1 MKRIMKKVGLCLFT
15 LVVLLGT
22 VPFTNIKAID
32 DDSIATISS
41 ISDLGKITQD
51 ALKYNISNQTTAQDI
66 IDIVNEALKDSG
78 FWVESVNLYEKDDAT
93 ENERGYILYIIDYN
107 QFESLSTAIMIPRLP
122 KEGEIVINKDT
133 FPDKD
138 FREYVENNFDND
150 YNDGVLSLQEISKV
164 KTIDVSN
171 NSNIKDIQGIEY
183 FTALEFL
190 NCTKTGITKLNVSNN
205 TYLKKLYCEQTKI
218 QSLDVSS
225 NLELETLYCQYTE
238 ISDLNVT
245 KNSKL
250 SWLYC
255 HYTKIQSLDVTK
267 NPALELLGCEGTE
280 IQSLDISK
288 NSVLEYLTCN
298 FTKIQSLDVSNNPD
312 LKYLAC
318 DYTKIQNLDVSK
330 NNLLTELRC
339 ENTPLAYLNIGINDK
354 LTKINK
360 TDSNIN
366 LDLVGDTFDIKDIFK
381 GIDLQKITVVS
392 GGEINKETGIVS
404 EYGESTPLIY
414 SYDCGTSANG
424 QAETLMV
431 SLNIQKLIEI
441 NEINF
446 PDDTFRE
453 YVKEF
458 DRDHNEIFSADEIA
472 NITTLYADG
481 KNGKGAIKSL
491 QGIEY
496 FTALEKLFCYETN
509 LTELDISNN
518 LALVHLECGDT
529 NISKLDVSNNRA
541 LEHLSF
547 ANTKVDDINVDNN
560 PALKVLSCA
569 NTKIKSLNVDDNPN
583 LESLYIRNTLIDKLD
598 ISHNKLLESL
608 DCAQTGIENLNVSNN
623 PALTHLY
630 CDNIEI
636 NSLDIS
642 NNPKL
647 KVLHCYKTKIQ
658 SLDVSNNLEL
668 LNLNCSSTQI
678 KELDVSMLSKL
689 QSLWSWNTKIKYLN
703 LSQNPNLKFLDTPQT
718 NLAYLDWGSNDLNE
732 LYMES
737 ESTIELVVDGDSF
750 DITKK
755 FTGIDVKKITIV
767 SGGSLDKKM
776 GIISDYHPGTPVIYT
791 YDCGTVNGLPKTL
804 TVTLN
809 LLKSNSEI
817 SIIGNL
823 DTIYTGEPVANPT
836 VDKKGSTGE
845 VTFTYELKKG
855 NTWEVCKDLPKNAGM
870 YRVTAHLASDKYF
883 NEATSKT
890 EEFIISQAANSWVNE
905 LVINDWVY
913 GEKANPPSADAKF
926 GNVEFT
932 YSNSKDGIYT
942 NQVPTK
948 VGTWYVKAVITETE
962 NYTGLE
968 MSKEFVIGK
977 AQTIVSI
984 IKDLDKVYDG
994 KAVAL
999 LTEDLD
1005 IAGSTGNISFEWE
1018 MFNGKD
1024 WVDISSAPSNAG
1036 RYRVTAHIEESENF
1050 KSGISK
1056 IIEFV
1061 IAKATTTVN
1070 IIKNLD
1076 KVYDGKAVAL
1086 LTEDL
1091 DIVGSTGD
1099 ISFEWEMF
1107 NGKDW
1112 IVISSVPSKVGRYRV
1127 IVHVEE
1133 DDNYLLGTSDV
1144 KEFIIEEQ
1152 PKDNNIDKNDTIQTG
1167 DSNQII
1173 LFALF
1178 VVMSLGFIIFSKRKL
1193 NKKI

>member
-1 MKRIMKKVGLCLFT
+1 MKRIIKKVGLCLFT
-15 LVVLLGT
+15 LVMLLGT
-22 VPFTNIKAID
+22 VPFTNIEAID
-32 DDSIATISS
+32 DDLTTTISS
-41 ISDLGKITQD
+41 ISDLGKITKD

-78 FWVESVNLYEKDDAT
+78 FWVESVNLYEKDVAT
-93 ENERGYILYIIDYN
+93 ENAKGYIYYIIDYN
-107 QFESLSTAIMIPRLP
+107 QFGSLSTDIMIPRLP
-122 KEGEIVINKDT
+122 KEGEIIINKDT

-150 YNDGVLSLQEISKV
+150 NDYNDGVLSLQEISKV
-164 KTIDVSN
+164 KTINVEN

-183 FTALEFL
+183 FTALESL
-190 NCTKTGITKLNVSNN
+190 DCRETGITKLNVSNN
-205 TYLKKLYCEQTKI
+205 ASLKKLYCEQTKI
-218 QSLDVSS
+218 QNLDVSS
-225 NLELETLYCQYTE
+225 NLELDTLFCQYTE
-238 ISDLNVT
+238 ISDLNVN

-255 HYTKIQSLDVTK
+255 HS
-267 NPALELLGCEGTE
+267 
-280 IQSLDISK
+280 
-288 NSVLEYLTCN
+288 
-298 FTKIQSLDVSNNPD
+298 TKIQSLDVSNNPSLELLGCNNTEIQSLD
-312 LKYLAC
+312 VSKNPVLEYLTC
-318 DYTKIQNLDVSK
+318 SSTKIQSLDVSK
-330 NNLLTELRC
+330 NNLLTVLRC
-339 ENTPLAYLNIGINDK
+339 GYTPLAYLNIGINDK
-354 LTKINK
+354 LTEIDMTN
-360 TDSNIN
+360 SNII
-366 LDLVGDTFDIKDIFK
+366 LDLVGDTFDIKDKFK

-404 EYGESTPLIY
+404 GYSIGIPLIY
-414 SYDCGTSANG
+414 NYDCGTSANG
-424 QAETLMV
+424 QSETLMV

-458 DRDHNEIFSADEIA
+458 DRDHNEMFSVNEIA

-491 QGIEY
+491 QRIEY
-496 FTALEKLFCYETN
+496 FTALEKLYCYETK
-509 LTELDISNN
+509 LTDLDISNN

-560 PALKVLSCA
+560 SALKVLSCA
-569 NTKIKSLNVDDNPN
+569 NTKIKSLNVNNNPN
-583 LESLYIRNTLIDKLD
+583 LESLYVRNTLIDKLD
-598 ISHNKLLESL
+598 TSHNKWLKSL

-623 PALTHLY
+623 SALTHLY
-630 CDNIEI
+630 CDNTEI
-636 NSLDIS
+636 GSLDIS
-642 NNPKL
+642 NNPNL

-668 LNLNCSSTQI
+668 LDLNCSSTQI

-703 LSQNPNLKFLDTPQT
+703 LSQNPNLKLLNTPQT
-718 NLAYLDWGSNDLNE
+718 NLAYLDWGSTDLNE

-737 ESTIELVVDGDSF
+737 GSTIELLVDSDSF

-755 FTGIDVKKITIV
+755 FIGIDVKKITIV
-767 SGGSLDKKM
+767 SGGSLDKM
-776 GIISDYHPGTPVIYT
+776 TGIISDYHPGTPVIYT

-804 TVTLN
+804 TVALN

-817 SIIGNL
+817 TIIGNL
-823 DTIYTGEPVANPT
+823 DTIYTEEPVANPI
-836 VDKKGSTGE
+836 VDKKGSTGD
-845 VTFTYELKKG
+845 VTFIYELKKG
-855 NTWEVCKDLPKNAGM
+855 NTWEVCNDLPKNAGI

-890 EEFIISQAANSWVNE
+890 EEFIISQAVNSWVNE
-905 LVINDWVY
+905 LVINDWMY

-932 YSNSKDGIYT
+932 YSNSNDGIYT

-948 VGTWYVKAVITETE
+948 AGTWYVKAEITETE

-968 MSKEFVIGK
+968 MSKEFVIAK
-977 AQTIVSI
+977 STTTVNIV
-984 IKDLDKVYDG
+984 KELDKVYDG
-994 KAVAL
+994 
-999 LTEDLD
+999 
-1005 IAGSTGNISFEWE
+1005 IAITLS
-1018 MFNGKD
+1018 
-1024 WVDISSAPSNAG
+1024 
-1036 RYRVTAHIEESENF
+1036 
-1050 KSGISK
+1050 
-1056 IIEFV
+1056 
-1061 IAKATTTVN
+1061 
-1070 IIKNLD
+1070 D
-1076 KVYDGKAVAL
+1076 K
-1086 LTEDL
+1086 DL

-1112 IVISSVPSKVGRYRV
+1112 VVISSAPSKVGRYRV

-1133 DDNYLLGTSDV
+1133 DENYLLGTSDV

-1152 PKDNNIDKNDTIQTG
+1152 PKDSNIDKNDKIQTG

-1173 LFALF
+1173 LVALLA
-1178 VVMSLGFIIFSKRKL
+1178 VISLSYIIFSIRKL
-1193 NKKI
+1193 NKKL